1 MCSSLEEVLHGADL
15 VILEARAVDRETL
28 RRDLRPAQ
36 VVIDFVNLE
45 KGRRLPIPTTAVS
58 AGRTCQS

>member
-28 RRDLRPAQ
+28 RRNLRPAQ
-36 VVIDFVNLE
+36 VVD
-45 KGRRLPIPTTAVS
+45 
-58 AGRTCQS
+58 